1 MDVRFAVFFS
11 FLCIELIPHSP
22 DGLDQFAFIAQL
34 AAQLFYMR
42 VNLSLIH
49 ICDFMLYPFMTLNDN
64 TEIVHSEMKPDGRVK
79 VYIETPDAK
88 YCFRHATCWLPEYK
102 WEDVYQYSDE
112 DLKKFEEII
121 RSTAHLIIEFSQE
134 GGFDSASGF

>member
-1 MDVRFAVFFS
+1 
-11 FLCIELIPHSP
+11 
-22 DGLDQFAFIAQL
+22 
-34 AAQLFYMR
+34 
-42 VNLSLIH
+42 
-49 ICDFMLYPFMTLNDN
+49 MLYPFMTLNDN

-79 VYIETPDAK
+79 VYIETPYAK

>member
-1 MDVRFAVFFS
+1 
-11 FLCIELIPHSP
+11 
-22 DGLDQFAFIAQL
+22 
-34 AAQLFYMR
+34 
-42 VNLSLIH
+42 
-49 ICDFMLYPFMTLNDN
+49 MLYPFMTLNDN